1 MYLEW
6 KAFDVDMYV
15 ELDMV
20 VVSPTADRQVMWVA
34 PEANQS
40 YAKESTT
47 SLPTNKVDVHLNPE

>member
-1 MYLEW
+1 
-6 KAFDVDMYV
+6 MYV